1 MAQGTAAPALIGAGN
16 KADEIG
22 SEALKRLFEAFI
34 ACRTTLDD
42 LSDRAATLG
51 ADLSAPVIAAHL
63 TGKSCISAQKHD
75 VLVTAVN
82 ARLAELSLPA
92 SARHPSDRRDPRG
105 REPHRA
111 VERDSG
117 QPGNATYSSSAESA
131 EFKRGRNRDR
141 GRESLLQYDLP
152 H

>member
-1 MAQGTAAPALIGAGN
+1 MAQETAAPALIGAGN

-63 TGKSCISAQKHD
+63 TGKSCISAEEHI
-75 VLVTAVN
+75 VLAAAMI
-82 ARLAELSLPA
+82 ARLAELSLP
-92 SARHPSDRRDPRG
+92 SAAPYTRPSG
-105 REPHRA
+105 I
-111 VERDSG
+111 
-117 QPGNATYSSSAESA
+117 
-131 EFKRGRNRDR
+131 
-141 GRESLLQYDLP
+141 
-152 H
+152 

>member
-1 MAQGTAAPALIGAGN
+1 MAQDTAAPALIGAGN

-34 ACRTTLDD
+34 ACQTTLDD

-92 SARHPSDRRDPRG
+92 SARHPSDRRDTSDRRDPRG
-105 REPHRA
+105 LRA
-111 VERDSG
+111 PSSG
-117 QPGNATYSSSAESA
+117 
-131 EFKRGRNRDR
+131 
-141 GRESLLQYDLP
+141 
-152 H
+152 

>member
-1 MAQGTAAPALIGAGN
+1 MAQETAAPALIGAGN
-16 KADEIG
+16 KVDEIG

-51 ADLSAPVIAAHL
+51 ADLSAPVIASHL
-63 TGKSCISAQKHD
+63 TGKSCIAAQKHD

-92 SARHPSDRRDPRG
+92 SARHPSDRRDTSDRRDPRG
-105 REPHRA
+105 LRA
-111 VERDSG
+111 PSSG
-117 QPGNATYSSSAESA
+117 
-131 EFKRGRNRDR
+131 
-141 GRESLLQYDLP
+141 
-152 H
+152 

>member
-1 MAQGTAAPALIGAGN
+1 MAQEKDSLALLGSGSTTDRI
-16 KADEIG
+16 D
-22 SEALKRLFEAFI
+22 SEALERLFEAFI

-92 SARHPSDRRDPRG
+92 SARHTFSAG
-105 REPHRA
+105 R
-111 VERDSG
+111 SG
-117 QPGNATYSSSAESA
+117 
-131 EFKRGRNRDR
+131 
-141 GRESLLQYDLP
+141 
-152 H
+152 

>member
-1 MAQGTAAPALIGAGN
+1 MFAAFSMMAACAEVVTAKLPPSGFVMAQKTAASALNGTGN

-22 SEALKRLFEAFI
+22 SEALSRLFEAFI

-42 LSDRAATLG
+42 LSDRAAALG
-51 ADLSAPVIAAHL
+51 ADLSPPDIAAHL

-92 SARHPSDRRDPRG
+92 SARHTFSPA
-105 REPHRA
+105 RA
-111 VERDSG
+111 G
-117 QPGNATYSSSAESA
+117 
-131 EFKRGRNRDR
+131 
-141 GRESLLQYDLP
+141 
-152 H
+152 

>member
-1 MAQGTAAPALIGAGN
+1 MAQETAAPALIGAGN
-16 KADEIG
+16 KAGEVG
-22 SEALKRLFEAFI
+22 SEALERLFEAFI

-63 TGKSCISAQKHD
+63 TGKSRISAQKHD

-92 SARHPSDRRDPRG
+92 CVRHTLSAPR
-105 REPHRA
+105 
-111 VERDSG
+111 SG
-117 QPGNATYSSSAESA
+117 
-131 EFKRGRNRDR
+131 
-141 GRESLLQYDLP
+141 
-152 H
+152 